1 MADRRQFD
9 PLDTEGTIQR
19 VRLDLHR
26 DNLDE
31 ALELLE
37 EAYAIFPSTRYSAEA
52 ARIREWLAHL
62 KSREACV
69 AAFERH
75 YRSTRTGWRPRMLDR
90 AFRTLT
96 GRRTRKM
103 VERCAAS
110 AEYLLLERE
119 ALELQATRVL
129 DAGCGEGRVAL
140 TLADVHPA
148 MRVDGLDASATNV
161 RMARRLN
168 RFPNVEFHEGLI
180 EEAGDHFPY
189 DAFDLVFAFGVLE
202 YVRDVDETVT
212 AALKLTRSGGRFCLS
227 LAMRD
232 FEAVGSLPE
241 VASEPAIRRVRAF
254 TEAGLR
260 ERFGGYPGFTLTKL
274 PGEWPHG
281 RYPESIV
288 PVEFGSY
295 FVAFTRP

>member
-19 VRLDLHR
+19 VRLELHR
-26 DNLDE
+26 DNLDG
-31 ALELLE
+31 ALEMLR
-37 EAYAIFPSTRYSAEA
+37 EAYAVFPCTRYSAEI

-62 KSREACV
+62 RSREAYV

-75 YRSTRTGWRPRMLDR
+75 YRSTRTDLRPRMLDR
-90 AFRTLT
+90 AVRTLT

-103 VERCAAS
+103 VERCAAG
-110 AEYLLLERE
+110 AEYRLLERE
-119 ALELQATRVL
+119 VLALQATRVL

-140 TLADVHPA
+140 TLADAHPA
-148 MRVDGLDASATNV
+148 MNVDGLDASATNV

-189 DAFDLVFAFGVLE
+189 DAFDLVYAFGVLE
-202 YVRDVDETVT
+202 HVRDVDETVT

-227 LAMRD
+227 VAMHEL
-232 FEAVGSLPE
+232 EAVGPLPE
-241 VASEPAIRRVRAF
+241 VASETTVRRVRVF

-281 RYPESIV
+281 RYPEALV
-288 PVEFGSY
+288 PVEFGAY

>member
-1 MADRRQFD
+1 VADRRQFD

-19 VRLDLHR
+19 VRLELHR
-26 DNLDE
+26 DNLDG
-31 ALELLE
+31 ALEMLG
-37 EAYAIFPSTRYSAEA
+37 EAYAVFPCTRYSAET
-52 ARIREWLAHL
+52 ARVREWLAHL
-62 KSREACV
+62 RSREAYV

-75 YRSTRTGWRPRMLDR
+75 YRSTRTGLRPRMLDR
-90 AFRTLT
+90 AVRTLT

-103 VERCAAS
+103 IERCAAG
-110 AEYLLLERE
+110 AEYRLLERE
-119 ALELQATRVL
+119 ALVLKASRVL

-140 TLADVHPA
+140 TLADAHPA
-148 MRVDGLDASATNV
+148 MNVDGLDASATNV

-189 DAFDLVFAFGVLE
+189 DAFDLVYAFGVLE
-202 YVRDVDETVT
+202 HVRDVDETVT

-227 LAMRD
+227 VAMHEL
-232 FEAVGSLPE
+232 EAVGPLPE
-241 VASEPAIRRVRAF
+241 VASETTVRRVRVF

-274 PGEWPHG
+274 PGEWRQG
-281 RYPESIV
+281 RYPESIA

-295 FVAFTRP
+295 FVAFSRP